1 MSVVVLE
8 ARAARE
14 GGGLALA
21 LELFPRVAR
30 HLETAGHDVVTFIGP
45 PASLSDRLHRR
56 RAYSKAAAILHAGNR
71 ATPSRARRVVCVQ
84 DRLRLET
91 GLPAEN
97 NTLRFRVRR
106 LLLAAALAVA
116 DVIVVPSRSMV
127 EPVER
132 FRRRY
137 RIGDRRC
144 EVILHGRP
152 DWSTPPPRPL
162 GSPMRLLF
170 PSSAMWHKNF
180 PLLAGLLERA
190 VAAGHHVHLT
200 ITGSPEQVVDGK
212 RLVDWFGDHRDR
224 VGFLGFVERAEVP
237 ALYETHDVLL
247 FPSLIE
253 AFGLPLVEAM
263 VMNMPIVASDLD
275 WAREVCGPA
284 ALYRDPTDPHAWV
297 GALEEIRATGT
308 RANPAGI
315 DRATQFDWDRAAK
328 AYAALLGSF
337 SD

>member
-1 MSVVVLE
+1 MSLIVLE
-8 ARAARE
+8 ARASRE

-30 HLETAGHDVVTFIGP
+30 ELEAAGHDVATFIGP
-45 PASLSDRLHRR
+45 PVSLSDRWKRR
-56 RAYSKAAAILHAGNR
+56 RAYSAAAAILHAGNR

-97 NTLRFRVRR
+97 KTLRFRVRR
-106 LLLAAALAVA
+106 VLLAAALAVA
-116 DVIVVPSRSMV
+116 DVVVVPSRSMV
-127 EPVER
+127 EPVEK

-144 EVILHGRP
+144 EVIMHGRP
-152 DWSTPPPRPL
+152 GWVSPPARPL
-162 GSPMRLLF
+162 GAPMRLLF
-170 PSSAMWHKNF
+170 PSSALWHKNF
-180 PLLAGLLERA
+180 PLLGRLLDHA
-190 VAAGHHVHLT
+190 VTEGHDVRLT
-200 ITGSPEQVVDGK
+200 ITGSQDQMVDGR
-212 RLVDWFGDHRDR
+212 RLVDWFGANRDR
-224 VGFLGFVERAEVP
+224 VGFEGFVERSELP

-284 ALYRDPTDPHAWV
+284 ALYRDPNDPEGWV
-297 GALEEIRATGT
+297 GALEEIRATGQ
-308 RANPAGI
+308 RANSAGVE
-315 DRATQFDWDRAAK
+315 RSTQFDWDAA
-328 AYAALLGSF
+328 AQRYAALLVSSG
-337 SD
+337 

>member
-1 MSVVVLE
+1 MSLVVLE

-21 LELFPRVAR
+21 QELFPRVAR
-30 HLETAGHDVVTFIGP
+30 HLEAAGHDVVTFIGP
-45 PASLSDRLHRR
+45 PTSLGERWSRR
-56 RAYSKAAAILHAGNR
+56 RAYSSAAAILHAGNR
-71 ATPSRARRVVCVQ
+71 ATPTRARRVVCVQ

-97 NTLRFRVRR
+97 KTLRFRFRR
-106 LLLAAALAVA
+106 VLLAAALAVA
-116 DVIVVPSRSMV
+116 DVLVVPSRSMV
-127 EPVER
+127 EPVEK

-152 DWSTPPPRPL
+152 DWQGPPARPL

-170 PSSAMWHKNF
+170 PSSALWHKNF

-190 VAAGHHVHLT
+190 VAAGHDVRLT
-200 ITGSPEQVVDGK
+200 ITGSPDQVVDGK
-212 RLVDWFGDHRDR
+212 RLAEWFGDNRDR
-224 VGFLGFVERAEVP
+224 VGFVGFVQRSELP
-237 ALYETHDVLL
+237 ALYEGHDVLL

-284 ALYRDPTDPHAWV
+284 ALYRDPSDPEGWV
-297 GALEEIRATGT
+297 DALGEIRATGQ
-308 RANPAGI
+308 RANPVGVE
-315 DRATQFDWDRAAK
+315 RSTQFDWDQAAQR
-328 AYAALLGSF
+328 YAALLIA